1 MSVTPSA
8 PPDASGTVRGLVN
21 LVAQTFAGAKT
32 FVALLTAS
40 AGIQLN
46 AQLLSGTAYTFG
58 AGGFFGA
65 NPAWVTTNTTKF
77 IIQNGTPISGFAGID
92 VRATGAVQFASAL
105 GAGASDV
112 VVKVGSS
119 QADGSVNA
127 SAKLLSIRT
136 GISGTEIERAFF
148 QKGGLTFWGASSSA
162 IKWDNGTPGVS
173 WQIEAAPGTGSL
185 RFGNN
190 TSTYFGLRFSDGYAV
205 SEFGYEFSVGATV
218 YLKTRLGALDQ
229 WGTDSTG
236 TPGAATINKPT
247 GKSAIAIG
255 ASSVVITNSLV
266 TAASRVIIT
275 QHARDAT
282 CKELI
287 AVPAAG
293 SFTVSGTANATA
305 ALPFSWQVSNIL

>member
-1 MSVTPSA
+1 MTSTQAFEFNGDGGGVKLQYRTG
-8 PPDASGTVRGLVN
+8 DGM
-21 LVAQTFAGAKT
+21 
-32 FVALLTAS
+32 
-40 AGIQLN
+40 AGIWN
-46 AQLLSGTAYTFG
+46 GAAAYLGLFPG
-58 AGGFFGA
+58 
-65 NPAWVTTNTTKF
+65 
-77 IIQNGTPISGFAGID
+77 
-92 VRATGAVQFASAL
+92 TGAAGCSGQFTSDAGVFKAANAVGVQLFGQT

-112 VVKVGSS
+112 ATKVGTSV
-119 QADGSVNA
+119 ADGTVNA
-127 SAKLLSIRT
+127 GAKLLSVRT
-136 GISGTEIERAFF
+136 GVGGTEVERAFF
-148 QKGGLTFWGASSSA
+148 QKGGLTFWGASSNA